1 MADGKNPSGRWA
13 VMTRLHR
20 TGEVAGG
27 DERAS
32 AGEEDNRR
40 GLYQLA
46 RARLRFRTTYDMTRA
61 VNVQHRTASASLAMG
76 KAPGAATLSHKCE
89 GVASARACVRL
100 AAEVGSGR
108 IALGT
113 LQLSEP
119 HLEQRCRHER
129 ARTRAHVVVPAL
141 YGRAQLL
148 DERLFARYSEDA
160 LGSVPA
166 VARASRAVL
175 CRALA
180 CPTRSA
186 ARLADPAR
194 TRVAWFG
201 LCVCVLARL
210 RGCLRGTR

>member
-40 GLYQLA
+40 GLCQLA
-46 RARLRFRTTYDMTRA
+46 RARLRFRTTCDMTRA

-89 GVASARACVRL
+89 GVASARARMRF
-100 AAEVGSGR
+100 GGGR

-160 LGSVPA
+160 LGPVP
-166 VARASRAVL
+166 VDR
-175 CRALA
+175 
-180 CPTRSA
+180 
-186 ARLADPAR
+186 R
-194 TRVAWFG
+194 T
-201 LCVCVLARL
+201 L
-210 RGCLRGTR
+210 

>member
-76 KAPGAATLSHKCE
+76 KAPGAATLSHNCE
-89 GVASARACVRL
+89 GVASARVCARL
-100 AAEVGSGR
+100 AAAESHSGR
-108 IALGT
+108 SSSLSHILSSDAGTNAL
-113 LQLSEP
+113 
-119 HLEQRCRHER
+119 
-129 ARTRAHVVVPAL
+129 AHVPM
-141 YGRAQLL
+141 
-148 DERLFARYSEDA
+148 S
-160 LGSVPA
+160 
-166 VARASRAVL
+166 
-175 CRALA
+175 
-180 CPTRSA
+180 
-186 ARLADPAR
+186 
-194 TRVAWFG
+194 
-201 LCVCVLARL
+201 
-210 RGCLRGTR
+210 